1 MTAEEVVELYNQLQS
16 LGVEIWIDGGWAV
29 DALLGKQTRLHED
42 VDIVIQEKDLPVLR
56 QLLEGQDYVDV
67 PRDDTSAW
75 NFVLGDNKG
84 HLVDV
89 HVIVFDDEK
98 NGIYGPIERGVMYP
112 AQSLTGEGVIDN
124 QKVRCIAAEYLV
136 AFHTGYELQESD
148 FRDVS
153 ALCEKFGIDLP
164 QEYERFTTQ

>member
-112 AQSLTGEGVIDN
+112 AQSLTGKGVIDN